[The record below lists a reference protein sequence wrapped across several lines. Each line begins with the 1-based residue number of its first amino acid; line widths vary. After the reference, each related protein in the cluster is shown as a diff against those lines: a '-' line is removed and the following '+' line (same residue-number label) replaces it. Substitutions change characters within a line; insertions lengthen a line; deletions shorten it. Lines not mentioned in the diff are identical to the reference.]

1 MILEA
6 SLEVNGRW
14 SQIQFS
20 GLNNPHLRHTTSN
33 KMNVSSALS
42 SSSSS
47 PKSFLCLL
55 LAEKSSQYY
64 DTTAA
69 DEQPT
74 MMQTSIVN
82 DNAKAHVKNFVMD
95 LSFTFSASSCEE
107 SWSDS
112 KFDSFKREASLRS
125 LLETSW
131 CRAPSSSSLTDDDS
145 LVVTTDAER
154 EALPFWQKVNG
165 GGIATDAARAK
176 GGIACRA
183 A

>member
-1 MILEA
+1 
-6 SLEVNGRW
+6 
-14 SQIQFS
+14 
-20 GLNNPHLRHTTSN
+20 
-33 KMNVSSALS
+33 MNVSSVLS
-42 SSSSS
+42 SSPSSQ
-47 PKSFLCLL
+47 KSFLCLL

-64 DTTAA
+64 DTTTAAA

-131 CRAPSSSSLTDDDS
+131 CRGSPTSSLTDDEEELGFSISS
-145 LVVTTDAER
+145 LAVLKTDAER
-154 EALPFWQKVNG
+154 EALPFWPKVN
-165 GGIATDAARAK
+165 GGIATDAARAI